1 MREGD
6 ARGGA
11 EAGGWTIESDSYD
24 RATIARLRAGSEAWR
39 RLDEEGSR
47 LLPRFPALVDDLF
60 CALFKA
66 NVLPVP
72 GGPPPGSELAARI
85 VAGVV
90 ASEAWS
96 ALRHH
101 SVLDESR
108 AGLGA
113 VSIGES
119 VLRSLREDRTLTSGD
134 LLDLWGLLG
143 KDERAAEAEETAKV
157 AEELAEDARGEER
170 DEDPDGE
177 GSPGGAASAAAEAA
191 RAAARAA
198 RSAARGAAAER
209 EQKRRRVEASL
220 DRVAA
225 RLDRSLRR
233 AAAEAATRVADL
245 PEALAAWG
253 SGLGAGGGR
262 DPGRAI
268 DLGRRLADDRRMR
281 RLAELFGRVRESAL
295 AVRRKVFE
303 QADEELHDV
312 RAARGLDD
320 LARLVPAEL
329 VALRHPV
336 LRRDFRRRLLDGGL
350 AAWSLRG
357 EDSRGRGP
365 MVVCLDVSSSMAGDK
380 ELWSKAVALTFV
392 ELARRRRRRCHA
404 ICFSSG
410 EDGLRRFDLNP
421 GRSWE
426 VSLDRTLEF
435 AAHFPGGGTD
445 FEPPLEAAMKIL
457 ADREMRRGD
466 LVLVTDGECE
476 TSDDFRERFLR
487 EKRRRGFH
495 LHAILVDVS
504 GGRDETLRAI
514 ADRVSR
520 VTDLAADTGR
530 LFTAPM
536 RRRRAA

>member
-1 MREGD
+1 MEGD
-6 ARGGA
+6 DRPVRDAA
-11 EAGGWTIESDSYD
+11 PGGWTIESDAYD

-47 LLPRFPALVDDLF
+47 LLPRFPALLDDLF

-66 NVLPVP
+66 NVLPAP
-72 GGPPPGSELAARI
+72 GGTPPGSELAARI

-101 SVLDESR
+101 SVLDETR

-119 VLRSLREDRTLTSGD
+119 VLRALREDRTLTSGD
-134 LLDLWGLLG
+134 LLDLWKLG
-143 KDERAAEAEETAKV
+143 EKDEVAREAEEIADV
-157 AEELAEDARGEER
+157 AEELAREEEAGNDAEESESGLPER
-170 DEDPDGE
+170 PTADV
-177 GSPGGAASAAAEAA
+177 EAA
-191 RAAARAA
+191 RRAALAA

-220 DRVAA
+220 DRVAE
-225 RLDRSLRR
+225 RLDRGLRR

-253 SGLGAGGGR
+253 GGLGAGGGH

-281 RLAELFGRVRESAL
+281 RLAQLFGRMRESAL
-295 AVRRKVFE
+295 ALRRRVFE
-303 QADEELHDV
+303 QADQELHDV
-312 RAARGLDD
+312 RPARGLDD

-329 VALRHPV
+329 VSLRHPL
-336 LRRDFRRRLLDGGL
+336 LRRDFHRRLLDGGL

-357 EDSRGRGP
+357 EDARGRGP
-365 MVVCLDVSSSMAGDK
+365 MVVCLDVSSSMAGEK
-380 ELWSKAVALTFV
+380 ELWAKAVTLTFV

-410 EDGLRRFDLNP
+410 DEGLRRFDLNP
-421 GRSWE
+421 GRAWE
-426 VSLDRTLEF
+426 VSLDRALDL

-445 FEPPLEAAMKIL
+445 WEPPLEAAMQIL

-476 TSDDFRERFLR
+476 TSEAFRDRFLR
-487 EKRRRGFH
+487 EKRRRGFA
-495 LHAILVDVS
+495 LHAILIDVA

-520 VTDLAADTGR
+520 VTDLAA
-530 LFTAPM
+530 
-536 RRRRAA
+536 